1 MTTSTYD
8 DFDLELL
15 SHQKRKQLSLYL
27 DEIKRREENKITLNQ
42 FIRDGWDT
50 VECGAEYVHGWH
62 IDAICEH
69 LTAVTNGQIKRLL
82 INVPPG
88 TMKSLL
94 TCVFWP
100 AWEWGSEDLGINR
113 YISTCHK
120 EALALRDNNKMR
132 RLVCSDWYN
141 SKYPQIKITKDQ
153 NAKGKFEN
161 TMLGFR
167 EACASDSLTGSRG
180 DRLII
185 DDPLSV
191 DDARSKRILE
201 TREEWFCETVPTRL
215 ISPKKSAIIIIMQR
229 LDDRDTS
236 GIALSKNLGYEHVML
251 PMEFE
256 KSRRCT
262 TSIGFSDPRKED
274 GELLFPER
282 FPQSVV
288 DDYKK
293 SLGTYGTA
301 GQLQQRPAP
310 RGGGIIKSEWWCYF
324 VPTYDAQHRI
334 TSPAFNYTLQSWDTA
349 FKEGQDNDYS
359 ACTTWGVNNTGAY
372 LISAFKAK
380 MDFPALLI
388 KVKELYDIYRPSKIL
403 VEDKASGQ
411 SLLQSLKKHSNLPI
425 KPVKVSIDKE
435 NRLHAVSTFIES
447 GRVFLMQDTNWVE
460 SYKTELETFPR
471 AAHDDMVDS
480 TTQALA
486 EIFLKSRSSFDSNVS
501 IMGR

>member
-1 MTTSTYD
+1 MLNSISD
-8 DFDLELL
+8 DFDLDLL
-15 SHQKRKQLSLYL
+15 TPQKRKQLSLYL
-27 DEIKRREENKITLNQ
+27 EEIKRREEERMTLNQ
-42 FIRDGWDT
+42 FIREAWGI
-50 VECGAEYVHGWH
+50 VECGAEYTHGWH
-62 IDAICEH
+62 IDAVSDH
-69 LTAVTNGQIKRLL
+69 LTAVTNGEILRLL

-100 AWEWGSEDLGINR
+100 AWEWGSEDLGSNR
-113 YISTCHK
+113 YISTSHK

-132 RLVCSDWYN
+132 RLVCSDWYS
-141 SKYPQIKITKDQ
+141 SKYKHIKITKDQ

-215 ISPKKSAIIIIMQR
+215 ISPKKSSIIIIMQR

-236 GIALSKNLGYEHVML
+236 GIALSKNLGYEHLML

-256 KSRRCT
+256 KSRKCF
-262 TSIGFSDPRKED
+262 TSIGFSDPRTEE

-310 RGGGIIKSEWWCYF
+310 RGGGIIKTEWWCYF
-324 VPTYDAQHRI
+324 DPAYDAQHRV
-334 TSPAFNYTLQSWDTA
+334 TAPAFNYTMQSWDTA

-359 ACTTWGVNNTGAY
+359 ACTTWGINNTGAY
-372 LISAFKAK
+372 LINAFKAK

-388 KVKELYDIYRPSKIL
+388 KVKELYDVYKPSKIL

-411 SLLQSLKKHSNLPI
+411 SLLQSLRKQTNLPI

-435 NRLHAVSTFIES
+435 SRLHAVSTYIES
-447 GRVFLMQDTNWVE
+447 GRVFLLKGANWLE
-460 SYKTELETFPR
+460 GYKTELETFPR
-471 AAHDDMVDS
+471 AAHDDLVDS

-486 EIFLKSRSSFDSNVS
+486 EIFLKSVSSFNSNVS

>member
-1 MTTSTYD
+1 MIESICD
-8 DFDLELL
+8 DFDLDLL
-15 SHQKRKQLSLYL
+15 TPKKRKQLSVYL
-27 DEIKRREENKITLNQ
+27 AEIKRREEERMTLNQ
-42 FIRDGWDT
+42 FIRDAWGIL
-50 VECGAEYVHGWH
+50 EGGAEYVHGWH
-62 IDAICEH
+62 IDAVSDH

-100 AWEWGSEDLGINR
+100 AWEWGSEDLGTNR
-113 YISTCHK
+113 YISTAHK
-120 EALALRDNNKMR
+120 ESLALRDNNKMR
-132 RLVCSDWYN
+132 RLVCSKWY
-141 SKYPQIKITKDQ
+141 SEKYPNIKIIKDQ

-167 EACASDSLTGSRG
+167 EACASASLTGSRG

-185 DDPLSV
+185 DDPLSR
-191 DDARSKRILE
+191 DDSSSKRKLE
-201 TREEWFCETVPTRL
+201 TCEEWFCETVPTRL
-215 ISPKKSAIIIIMQR
+215 ISPKNSAIIIIMQR
-229 LDDRDTS
+229 LDDLDTS
-236 GIALSKNLGYEHVML
+236 GVALYKNLGYEHVML

-256 KSRRCT
+256 KSRKCT
-262 TSIGFSDPRKED
+262 TSIGFSDPRTEE

-282 FPQSVV
+282 FPQEVV
-288 DDYKK
+288 DELKK

-324 VPTYDAQHRI
+324 VPIYDAQHRV

-372 LISAFKAK
+372 LINAFKAK

-435 NRLHAVSTFIES
+435 SRLHAVSTFIES
-447 GRVFLMQDTNWVE
+447 GRVFLMKDANWVE

-471 AAHDDMVDS
+471 AAHDDLVDS

-486 EIFLKSRSSFDSNVS
+486 EIFLKSRSSFDSNMN